1 MINDSGSEL
10 VVLNDLMLVQ
20 DKINLF
26 QDCDIIVNELIRV
39 CKLADTI
46 EYEFT
51 NKDDSEVVF

>member
-26 QDCDIIVNELIRV
+26 QNSDSRVNKLVQV

-46 EYEFT
+46 EFKFT
-51 NKDDSEVVF
+51 NKDDPEIGF